1 MKLKWTTEK
10 VFQDFTYQKEKP
22 SRSTVRD
29 KALSEIPYQCG
40 LCKNTGNW
48 WGLEMK
54 LELHHINGNPKDNR
68 IKNLTFMC
76 PNCHSLTENFRGR
89 N

>member
-1 MKLKWTTEK
+1 MRWTNEMVLTDHTKSK
-10 VFQDFTYQKEKP
+10 VKP

-29 KALSEIPYQCG
+29 YAMRSINYQCANC
-40 LCKNTGNW
+40 LNTGNW

-68 IKNLTFMC
+68 IENLAFMC
-76 PNCHSLTENFRGR
+76 PNCHSLTEGFRGR
-89 N
+89 KS